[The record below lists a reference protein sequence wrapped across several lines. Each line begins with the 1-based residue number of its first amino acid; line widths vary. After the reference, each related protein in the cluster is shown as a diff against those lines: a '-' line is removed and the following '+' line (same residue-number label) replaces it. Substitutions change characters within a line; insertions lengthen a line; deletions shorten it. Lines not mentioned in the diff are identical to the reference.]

1 MDPKKLALFKR
12 EATRKEMIK
21 SIKDL
26 KRIGLV
32 PERERGSSINFEEFC
47 SINFPHSGIPCVLD
61 DFIKSIS
68 NMSPIALSQT
78 LHGLKALSEDRVSG
92 YMLNENDEKEIE
104 KYKEDFDEEKNEF
117 DSLKSIFFKLCAAND
132 GRGVPK
138 DEKRAY
144 ITKEKLQENL
154 VR

>member
-47 SINFPHSGIPCVLD
+47 SIIFPNSGIPCVLD

-68 NMSPIALSQT
+68 NMSPIALTQT
-78 LHGLKALSEDRVSG
+78 VHGLKALSEDRLGG
-92 YMLNENDEKEIE
+92 YLLNENDEKEIE
-104 KYKEDFDEEKNEF
+104 KMKAEFDEEKNEF
-117 DSLKSIFFKLCAAND
+117 EAIRGVFLKLCAAGD

-144 ITKEKLQENL
+144 ITKEKLH
-154 VR
+154 